1 MGFNGE
7 NVQKVK
13 ELLKKRH
20 HDAIS
25 QSNRRKLEVCERLP
39 EFARL
44 DLTLAETGQQIV
56 SKMMAKQMDAVTLEE
71 IRARNKAIRQRMR
84 DLLAA
89 NGYPQDFTD
98 IKFTC
103 PLCEDHGYRGTEMCS
118 CMREALIEAGIES
131 SGLASLIDNQTFEAF
146 SAAYYEPNDRKFIEG
161 NRLRLQQFAENFS
174 KDSKECWL
182 LTGATGLGKTHL
194 STAVAGVVIRKG
206 FDVVYDGVQEIM
218 AVYEEERFGRGDG
231 EQHRRGRTVERL
243 IDCDLLIIDDLGT
256 EIVNQFTVS
265 SLYNLLSNRL
275 NRGRSMIINTN
286 LNQSE
291 IRARYSDRIASRLF
305 GEFTPLLFRGRD
317 VRAQKLK

>member
-1 MGFNGE
+1 MGYNGE

-13 ELLKKRH
+13 ELLKSRYH
-20 HDAIS
+20 NAIS
-25 QSNRRKLEVCERLP
+25 QSNRRRAEISEKLP
-39 EFARL
+39 GFARL
-44 DLTLAETGQQIV
+44 DRELMDTGQQIV
-56 SKMMAKQMDAVTLEE
+56 SKMMAKQMDAATLEAIHVRNRE
-71 IRARNKAIRQRMR
+71 IKQRMR
-84 DLLAA
+84 DLLVA
-89 NGYPQDFTD
+89 NGYPQDYID
-98 IKFTC
+98 VKFHC
-103 PLCEDHGYRGTEMCS
+103 PLCEDNGYRGTMMCS
-118 CMREALIEAGIES
+118 CMRQALIEAGIES
-131 SGLASLIDNQTFEAF
+131 SGLAALIDSQTFDTF
-146 SAAYYEPNDRKFIEG
+146 SLAYYEPDDRKYAEY
-161 NRLRLQQFAENFS
+161 NRTRLQQFAENFS
-174 KDSKECWL
+174 TSSKDCWL

-206 FDVVYDGVQEIM
+206 FDVIYDGVQEILG
-218 AVYEEERFGRGDG
+218 VYEEERFGRGDG

-243 IDCDLLIIDDLGT
+243 IECDLLIVDDLGT
-256 EIVNQFTVS
+256 EIGNQFTVS